1 MLFVSLSVFITFL
14 PLYYQDRGLSNTQVG
29 AVMGIGSLVAIFAQP
44 LWGIVSDKR
53 KTVKK
58 MILLF
63 IVITAAL
70 SAWLF
75 EVRHVELL
83 MFVMIVF
90 SVFHTALPALTD
102 SLSVSAAVKYK
113 RSYGFFRL
121 WGDVGIGA
129 GALGIGALIA
139 FLGMDRLSWIYIGA
153 LAICFCFA
161 LRIED
166 APAKPVQLDRQSFLR
181 LFRNPSLIRV
191 LLIALLFS
199 LPHRMNDALLG
210 IYMSSLGANESQV
223 GQAWTVA
230 TFSSIPAFLVTGYIL
245 RKWNEWATLAVVG
258 VLYAG
263 RWLLVGLAP
272 DPGIVVILQALQGI
286 TFPVFFVTIVQLVT
300 RIVPSEL
307 RTTGQTTLAAVFG
320 GIAGMTGSAG
330 GGWIMDHFSPSA
342 AYLFAALFSLVAAL
356 AAFAARIREA
366 RAGASVG
373 RREWHA

>member
-263 RWLLVGLAP
+263 RWLLVGLAH